1 MNDST
6 LVSAPSRSPIA
17 QGDHFATEGHWSRA
31 VASWHEAAEDAPN
44 AVSKRLSWF
53 LAQQGPLT
61 RRGIPMKKI
70 VAAIAASAILATL
83 LLLVPSEPG
92 TIEANAMAA
101 VSWVL
106 IIVCTVL
113 VVIAAQRLAPEPL
126 EAQLRRA
133 QRQADTMGPVTR
145 TEERS
150 A

>member
-1 MNDST
+1 
-6 LVSAPSRSPIA
+6 
-17 QGDHFATEGHWSRA
+17 
-31 VASWHEAAEDAPN
+31 
-44 AVSKRLSWF
+44 
-53 LAQQGPLT
+53 
-61 RRGIPMKKI
+61 MKKI